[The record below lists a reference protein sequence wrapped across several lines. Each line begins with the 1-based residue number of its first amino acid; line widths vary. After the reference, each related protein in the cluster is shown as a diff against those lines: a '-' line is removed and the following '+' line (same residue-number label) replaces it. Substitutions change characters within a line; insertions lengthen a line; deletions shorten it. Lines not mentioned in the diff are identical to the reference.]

1 MLDKLNQMLLHM
13 KNVNRLFLV
22 VVMVVMTPGLI
33 HAQQLPGLDPS
44 PADIAYLRQNGRRT
58 APIVRVVYGRP
69 QKKGRTMLGG
79 TEAFG
84 KVWRTGANETTEI
97 RLLKEVTFGDKVIPA
112 GTYSLYTIPDK
123 TEWTI
128 IFNSKLDTWGAFEY
142 DETKDVARFKVPAGT
157 SDADVEAF
165 TITFDGANG
174 TATMILAWEKTLVKI
189 PVKF

>member
-22 VVMVVMTPGLI
+22 VVMVVMTSGLI

-157 SDADVEAF
+157 SEADVEAF